1 MEDEHL
7 CSNLSMMVEYRDPLR
22 YFFPRDIDIDMRKT
36 RVKCEKISNNP
47 IDPYLLTIQIPGMES
62 IVFHVSRNSIE
73 GIYFVSSSRKLRLAL
88 YHAGDCVRIIDPDN
102 LKFFI
107 SLM

>member
-1 MEDEHL
+1 
-7 CSNLSMMVEYRDPLR
+7 
-22 YFFPRDIDIDMRKT
+22 
-36 RVKCEKISNNP
+36 
-47 IDPYLLTIQIPGMES
+47 MES